1 MLWPALVSTPAD
13 LPAASQAQGALFTA
27 RWALLLALL
36 FITLVQTALPELF
49 GAQLGGPWSAIG
61 LVVAGAAVNLAVARR
76 GRAWSPRRAGA
87 HLLLD
92 VAGLT
97 CFLAI
102 SGAAAHP
109 FTMLYFVPIGLG
121 TLLPRGFT
129 WLVAL
134 AAIAGFALL
143 LGITAWSTSLGGHFL
158 HHLGGMWLGMAISG
172 AIITLFVHRI
182 AAALAGQRAEL
193 ERARRAA
200 LEARHLA
207 SLGGLAAGAAHELGT
222 PLGTI
227 QLLSDELE
235 QMPTGER
242 ARALQSIRREVR
254 RCKEIIHQ
262 MANPELSAEQLVHAA
277 AWPLGA
283 LEAELRQTR
292 GGAGA
297 EVDFAVELS
306 SGAERTT
313 TQPRLVIERVVHEL
327 VTNALF
333 ACRNTA
339 DPHVRVEL
347 GVVDDSARVSV
358 TDNGPGLDAAAKAAA
373 FEAFFSTKA
382 KGRGLGLYL
391 ARAHLQQL
399 GGSISID
406 DVIPTGARFI
416 VSFPLE
422 APGLSP
428 GALS

>member
-1 MLWPALVSTPAD
+1 MLWPDLVSTPAD

-36 FITLVQTALPELF
+36 LITLVQTGFPELF
-49 GAQLGGPWSAIG
+49 GAQLGGPWSALG
-61 LVVAGAAVNLAVARR
+61 LVVAGAAVNFAVQRR
-76 GRAWSPRRAGA
+76 AWAWSPRRAGA

-109 FTMLYFVPIGLG
+109 FTMLYFVPIGLA

-134 AAIAGFALL
+134 AAISGFALL
-143 LGITAWSTSLGGHFL
+143 LGITAWSTSLSGHFL

-172 AIITLFVHRI
+172 ATITLFVHRM
-182 AAALAGQRAEL
+182 AAALAEQRAEL

-200 LEARHLA
+200 VEARHLA

-227 QLLSDELE
+227 QLLSDELA
-235 QMPTGER
+235 QMPDHER
-242 ARALQSIRREVR
+242 AGAIGSIRREVR

-277 AWPLGA
+277 AWPLESLG
-283 LEAELRQTR
+283 AELQQTR
-292 GGAGA
+292 GGAGV

-306 SGAERTT
+306 GGTERTT

-327 VTNALF
+327 VTNALS
-333 ACRNTA
+333 ACQSSAVPRI
-339 DPHVRVEL
+339 RVAL
-347 GVVDDSARVSV
+347 GASDDRATVSV
-358 TDNGPGLDAAAKAAA
+358 TDNGPGLDAAAKSAA
-373 FEAFFSTKA
+373 FDAFFSTKER
-382 KGRGLGLYL
+382 GRGLGLYL
-391 ARAHLQQL
+391 ARAHLEQL
-399 GGSISID
+399 GGSISVD
-406 DVIPTGARFI
+406 DGVPTGARFV
-416 VSFPLE
+416 VSFPLK
-422 APGLSP
+422 APELSHGGLS
-428 GALS
+428 